1 MGVKLWINKGHI
13 YLSLCY
19 NGKRWRESTGLTVS
33 SNKQQQ
39 KEVMRVAEIMR
50 SQREIGIAAGS
61 QNLVLETRET
71 VSEYCR
77 KFINSATQKC
87 ACNYLDK
94 YEKSDTKISA
104 ITSGWLENFTAWI
117 DSRKGL
123 VKSSTKNAYVT
134 FIRHCL
140 IQAYKEG
147 ILKKDVT
154 IGVENIKIKVTHK
167 DFLHIEDIK
176 KLMETENSGTYGDS
190 VKKGF
195 LLACFTGLR
204 YSDIR
209 SLKWEDIQDGSIKKI
224 MQKTKLPIIV
234 PLNAMALEVI
244 NSIEK
249 KDSYLFPDLKDTKSV
264 SYTTKTLKKWA
275 VFAGVNINVTWHI
288 ARHTHAVLLLESGAD
303 LYTVQRLL
311 GHTQIQTT
319 QIYADLTDKKRQTA
333 EDNIEKLF

>member
-1 MGVKLWINKGHI
+1 MGVKIWINKGHI

-71 VSEYCR
+71 ISEYCR
-77 KFINSATQKC
+77 KFIKSTSTRNDKC

-94 YEKSDTKISA
+94 YEKSDVKIVA
-104 ITSGWLENFTAWI
+104 ITSAWLENYTKWI
-117 DSRKGL
+117 DSRETLK
-123 VKSSTKNAYVT
+123 KSSTKNMYVG
-134 FIRHCL
+134 FVRKCL
-140 IQAYKEG
+140 LQAYKEG

-154 IGVENIKIKVTHK
+154 IGVENIKIKITPK
-167 DFLHIEDIK
+167 EFLQIDDIK
-176 KLMETENSGTYGDS
+176 KLMETENPWIYGDS

-204 YSDIR
+204 YSDIKTLAW
-209 SLKWEDIQDGSIKKI
+209 SDIQDGRIKKI
-224 MQKTKLPIIV
+224 MQKTKLPVTV
-234 PLNAMALEVI
+234 PLNALALDII

-249 KDSYLFPDLKDTKSV
+249 KDLYLFPDIKDKVNV
-264 SYTTKTLKKWA
+264 SYTQGSLKKWA
-275 VFAGVNINVTWHI
+275 DLAGVKINVSWHI
-288 ARHTHAVLLLESGAD
+288 ARHTHAAWKSTSFCHFINLLYL
-303 LYTVQRLL
+303 
-311 GHTQIQTT
+311 
-319 QIYADLTDKKRQTA
+319 
-333 EDNIEKLF
+333 